1 MKIIK
6 IGAIWCPGCLVIK
19 KSIEKIK
26 SNYPEIDLKEL
37 DLDFDEEEVKQ
48 YNVGDV
54 LPVLIFYKD
63 NEEYT
68 RLIGESKYEDME
80 RVIKEINEK

>member
-6 IGAIWCPGCLVIK
+6 IGALWCPGCLVIR
-19 KSIEKIK
+19 KSIDKIK
-26 SNYPEIDLKEL
+26 KNYSDIEIKEL
-37 DLDFDEEEVKQ
+37 DLDFDEEEVKA

-63 NEEYT
+63 GEEYK
-68 RLIGESKYEDME
+68 RLTGESTYEE
-80 RVIKEINEK
+80 IESVINEIKN

>member
-6 IGAIWCPGCLVIK
+6 IGALWCPGCLVIR
-19 KSIEKIK
+19 KSIDKIK
-26 SNYPEIDLKEL
+26 ENYSDIEIKEL
-37 DLDFDEEEVKQ
+37 DLDFDEEEVKA

-63 NEEYT
+63 GEEYK
-68 RLIGESKYEDME
+68 RLTGESNYEE
-80 RVIKEINEK
+80 IESVINEIKD

>member
-6 IGAIWCPGCLVIK
+6 IGALWCPGCLVIR
-19 KSIEKIK
+19 KSIDKIK
-26 SNYPEIDLKEL
+26 ENYSDIEIKEL
-37 DLDFDEEEVKQ
+37 DLDFDEEEVKA

-63 NEEYT
+63 GEEYK
-68 RLIGESKYEDME
+68 RLTGESTYEEIE
-80 RVIKEINEK
+80 RVINEIKN

>member
-6 IGAIWCPGCLVIK
+6 IGALWCPGCLVIR
-19 KSIEKIK
+19 KSIDKIK
-26 SNYPEIDLKEL
+26 ENYSDIEIKEL
-37 DLDFDEEEVKQ
+37 DLDFDEEEVKA

-63 NEEYT
+63 GEEYK
-68 RLIGESKYEDME
+68 RLTGESTYEE
-80 RVIKEINEK
+80 IESVINEIKD